1 LAKGRHAE
9 VCRDNY
15 PDENIYFKT
24 KTKGKGDM

>member
-1 LAKGRHAE
+1 MAKGRHAD

-24 KTKGKGDM
+24 KEKEDM